1 MCVRACVRVGV
12 WAIGACPRGDGARVA
27 WVPPYGYERIT
38 AVPNNKIAR
47 VNLQKKN
54 CHDFWPRMH
63 FFRLFGLEP
72 AAVTLNQIVLV
83 SNTSPCHTHIHMRA
97 PTGVPLRAAA
107 AARSL
112 RARSLRARSLHIQ
125 PLSDKSFGC
134 TVSGLDLSS
143 PPSTENLALLKDAL
157 TTYGNHAIEPS
168 VSARVAEHGHRACLD
183 FGSG

>member
-1 MCVRACVRVGV
+1 MRACVRVGV

-97 PTGVPLRAAA
+97 PTRRA
-107 AARSL
+107 AARS
-112 RARSLRARSLHIQ
+112 RGGAQPSCTQPSCTQPAHPTFKRQIVRMHGERSR
-125 PLSDKSFGC
+125 PV
-134 TVSGLDLSS
+134 VSS
-143 PPSTENLALLKDAL
+143 
-157 TTYGNHAIEPS
+157 
-168 VSARVAEHGHRACLD
+168 EHGEFGASEGRAHHIR
-183 FGSG
+183 